1 MESKEE
7 ILKQALK
14 CHEYFSKHLTAL
26 KNIPPQNF
34 SSEDQANMYHLQNG
48 IDALKSLTQK
58 ITAFSEGDKT
68 PDTSIEN
75 VAIEKASEVADSL
88 EGQTGKSQVGEPGD
102 VDKLLENM
110 YKASELTEINDF
122 KPKAGAPKEDIND
135 WTPET
140 NRIDNIMEAF
150 SNYVANDYYSKTT
163 GRNFSPKLH
172 IGSKSISLSP
182 KDWLKVGAKK
192 TKGIREAQLD
202 PVLNNTLQTG
212 LKGASIGAVIDIA
225 ASALARNLN
234 YEDYVELCKLKGV
247 EPLEKSKYTIGTIE
261 DLKKSILRG
270 GSLGALSS
278 IAIKGGKGAMEG
290 FKNNMINYSDVLT
303 EEDFVDANAM
313 AKEMTFNTLKQNYS
327 FMAGYYPSNTDFSF
341 KKWMEDNSDEVFS
354 LLADNYNKIL
364 EETVTFANASVQDI
378 AKGASIGG
386 ALGALSATAMKAI
399 KANKSYDAYAAE
411 AVAKGEKPVSRARY
425 IAQSKDLL
433 KSAGKGALV
442 GGALGAG
449 ATIMKG
455 DSNFLDVLKSKG
467 KITDGSGG
475 SGGSGGS
482 KRNNGRSGNSDFTSQ
497 LNALTGDSYEGLSY
511 EQARAKLTNA
521 KNLMTPEEKKKVEI
535 VMDRWNARRDK
546 ASKSDSKNWIDSLLL
561 QNKGQF
567 TISSFPGVNK
577 LKDKIRTNNPAGMKL
592 VQEWGEKKKQ
602 YDENQKAINNA
613 RYLVERINN
622 GQLKDSDPGS
632 YILSGGQMPKQAF
645 RNDRD
650 REVWK
655 KAMNAMKSNNQIG
668 SWLYK
673 LGNNNELLMN
683 ISKFFSETY
692 GYIPQTSNDPLFKE
706 FCFSLVREGYL
717 DYRDL
722 YNLNFN
728 CPLDQKDFANMKATL
743 ATSAISAGVSGL
755 GGAFLANKKIKE
767 EERKLGR
774 PLTPQE
780 KSSIRR
786 KYIGGAAAAGAIAG
800 GTAAHGVQSQAA
812 KGNKNAQGIV
822 NYLQRNKNDVSNII
836 RSKDSLWNKG
846 ENLVSHA
853 QGEANRLKRRF
864 IKGESFEEQDVENK
878 IKQQF
883 VQRQNAARKKMEEQG
898 IDSLTDQELAYLK
911 DQNER
916 SLAAEG
922 AKYAGRIGLAMMGY
936 KHLMPL
942 VKEAMS
948 SGSDITE
955 QEIAEYANRLKQ
967 MGKSDQEIQEAVRRY
982 IQAKQQRFY

>member
-202 PVLNNTLQTG
+202 PVINNTLQEG

-225 ASALARNLN
+225 ASALVRNLN

-364 EETVTFANASVQDI
+364 EETVTFANASAQDI

-399 KANKSYDAYAAE
+399 KANKSYDAYVAE
-411 AVAKGEKPVSRARY
+411 ATAKGEKPVSRARY
-425 IAQSKDLL
+425 IANTKDLL

-449 ATIMKG
+449 ATVMKG
-455 DSNFLDVLKSKG
+455 DANFLDVLKSKG
-467 KITDGSGG
+467 KITGGSGG
-475 SGGSGGS
+475 SGGSGKS
-482 KRNNGRSGNSDFTSQ
+482 SRLNNDEKKGFYKVNEQLEMRRKKIIARFNDGTITEGQMRKALSNLEAEKNRHESSYGAALNGEYTRADV
-497 LNALTGDSYEGLSY
+497 LNALKEGRSIDKFIRRKFDPAVRQSLMEDRNAIIKMKSILKGLENMQQRRSSTGGYDRNTASMYKGEAKNKLTQKQVDEFNKQLKGLGVNVTGDLSRDGLVDLLKNSIRGRESHMEG
-511 EQARAKLTNA
+511 T
-521 KNLMTPEEKKKVEI
+521 
-535 VMDRWNARRDK
+535 
-546 ASKSDSKNWIDSLLL
+546 
-561 QNKGQF
+561 
-567 TISSFPGVNK
+567 VNG
-577 LKDKIRTNNPAGMKL
+577 LPA
-592 VQEWGEKKKQ
+592 
-602 YDENQKAINNA
+602 
-613 RYLVERINN
+613 
-622 GQLKDSDPGS
+622 
-632 YILSGGQMPKQAF
+632 
-645 RNDRD
+645 
-650 REVWK
+650 
-655 KAMNAMKSNNQIG
+655 
-668 SWLYK
+668 
-673 LGNNNELLMN
+673 ELL
-683 ISKFFSETY
+683 KFFSETY

-786 KYIGGAAAAGAIAG
+786 KYIGGAAAAGAVAG
-800 GTAAHGVQSQAA
+800 GAAAHGVQSQAA

-878 IKQQF
+878 IQQQF

-911 DQNER
+911 DQNKR

-967 MGKSDQEIQEAVRRY
+967 IGKSDQEIQEVVRRY
-982 IQAKQQRFY
+982 IQTKQQKFY

>member
-7 ILKQALK
+7 ILKYALK
-14 CHEYFSKHLTAL
+14 CNEYFSKHLTAL

-58 ITAFSEGDKT
+58 ITAFSEGDKEL
-68 PDTSIEN
+68 DTSVEN

-88 EGQTGKSQVGEPGD
+88 EGQTGKSQVGEPGN

-110 YKASELTEINDF
+110 YKASELTEINNF
-122 KPKAGAPKEDIND
+122 KPKAGAPDENIND

-140 NRIDNIMEAF
+140 NRIDNVMEAF

-172 IGSKSISLSP
+172 IGSKSISLNP
-182 KDWLKVGAKK
+182 KDWLKVGANK

-202 PVLNNTLQTG
+202 PVLNNILQTG
-212 LKGASIGAVIDIA
+212 LKGAPIGAIIDIT

-234 YEDYVELCKLKGV
+234 YEDYVELCKLKGI

-270 GSLGALSS
+270 GSLGAASS

-303 EEDFVDANAM
+303 EEDFIDANSM
-313 AKEMTFNTLKQNYS
+313 AKEMTLNTLKQNYS
-327 FMAGYYPSNTDFSF
+327 FVSGYYPSNTDFSF
-341 KKWMEDNSDEVFS
+341 NKWMEENSSEVFS
-354 LLADNYNKIL
+354 LLTDNYNKIL
-364 EETVTFANASVQDI
+364 EETVAFANASVQDI
-378 AKGASIGG
+378 AKGAGISG
-386 ALGALSATAMKAI
+386 AIGALSATAMKAI

-411 AVAKGEKPVSRARY
+411 ATAKGEKPVSRARY

-467 KITDGSGG
+467 KITGG
-475 SGGSGGS
+475 SGGSGKSSRMNNDEKKGYH
-482 KRNNGRSGNSDFTSQ
+482 KINEQLEMRRKQIIAGYNNGTMTKNQLERELSKLEAEKNRHESSYGATLNGEYTRADVLNTLKEGRSIDKFIRRKFDPAVRQSLMEDRNAIAKMKNILKGLENMQQKRSSTGGYDRNTVSMYKGEAKNKLTQKQVNEFNKQ
-497 LNALTGDSYEGLSY
+497 LNGL
-511 EQARAKLTNA
+511 
-521 KNLMTPEEKKKVEI
+521 
-535 VMDRWNARRDK
+535 
-546 ASKSDSKNWIDSLLL
+546 
-561 QNKGQF
+561 
-567 TISSFPGVNK
+567 GVNVTGNLSRDGLVDL
-577 LKDKIRTNNPAGMKL
+577 LKNSIKGRESHMESTVNGLPA
-592 VQEWGEKKKQ
+592 
-602 YDENQKAINNA
+602 
-613 RYLVERINN
+613 
-622 GQLKDSDPGS
+622 
-632 YILSGGQMPKQAF
+632 
-645 RNDRD
+645 
-650 REVWK
+650 
-655 KAMNAMKSNNQIG
+655 
-668 SWLYK
+668 
-673 LGNNNELLMN
+673 ELL
-683 ISKFFSETY
+683 KFFSETY
-692 GYIPQTSNDPLFKE
+692 GYTPQTSNDPLFKE

-717 DYRDL
+717 EYRDL

-786 KYIGGAAAAGAIAG
+786 KYIGGAAVAGAVAG
-800 GTAAHGVQSQAA
+800 GVATHGVQSQAA
-812 KGNKNAQGIV
+812 KGNKNAQSFV
-822 NYLQRNKNDVSNII
+822 NYLQRNKNDVSNIM

-846 ENLVSHA
+846 ENLVSHT

-878 IKQQF
+878 IQQQF

-898 IDSLTDQELAYLK
+898 IDSLTDQELSYLK
-911 DQNER
+911 DQNKR

-955 QEIAEYANRLKQ
+955 QEIAEYADRLRQ

-982 IQAKQQRFY
+982 VQAKQQRYY

>member
-7 ILKQALK
+7 ILKYALK
-14 CHEYFSKHLTAL
+14 CNEYFSKHLTAL

-58 ITAFSEGDKT
+58 ITAFSEGDKE
-68 PDTSIEN
+68 PDTSVEN

-88 EGQTGKSQVGEPGD
+88 EGQTGKSQVGEPGN

-110 YKASELTEINDF
+110 YKASELTEINNF
-122 KPKAGAPKEDIND
+122 KPKAGAPDENIND

-140 NRIDNIMEAF
+140 NRIDNIMESF
-150 SNYVANDYYSKTT
+150 SNYVANDYYSKKT

-172 IGSKSISLSP
+172 IGTKSISLNP

-192 TKGIREAQLD
+192 TKNIREAQLD
-202 PVLNNTLQTG
+202 PLLNNTLQTG
-212 LKGASIGAVIDIA
+212 LKGASIGAIIDIT

-234 YEDYVELCKLKGV
+234 YEDYVELCKLKGI

-270 GSLGALSS
+270 GSLGAISS
-278 IAIKGGKGAMEG
+278 IAIKGGRGAMEG

-303 EEDFVDANAM
+303 EEDFIDANSM
-313 AKEMTFNTLKQNYS
+313 AREMTLNTLKQNYS
-327 FMAGYYPSNTDFSF
+327 FVSGYYPSNTDFSF
-341 KKWMEDNSDEVFS
+341 NKWMEENSSEVFS
-354 LLADNYNKIL
+354 LLTDNYNKIL
-364 EETVTFANASVQDI
+364 EETVAFANASVQDI
-378 AKGASIGG
+378 AKGAGIGG
-386 ALGALSATAMKAI
+386 AIGALSATAMKAI

-411 AVAKGEKPVSRARY
+411 ATAKGEKPVSRARY
-425 IAQSKDLL
+425 IANTKDLL

-449 ATIMKG
+449 ASIMKG
-455 DSNFLDVLKSKG
+455 DSNFLDVLKNKG
-467 KITDGSGG
+467 KITGSKSGYGKGSSDGSRLNNSEQKEYHEQKKGIEDSIKRLEAKVRDGYGTGKEASEIAALKRQLNVLEDQWGSTKNGQYTRSDILKALKEGKSIDNLIRRNFDPKIRKSLISDKNAINKMKNILRGLEKMNQTRHSVTGINYTGTAKNQLTQKQINEFNKQLNG
-475 SGGSGGS
+475 SGI
-482 KRNNGRSGNSDFTSQ
+482 NISGNISRD
-497 LNALTGDSYEGLSY
+497 GLVD
-511 EQARAKLTNA
+511 L
-521 KNLMTPEEKKKVEI
+521 LKKSI
-535 VMDRWNARRDK
+535 
-546 ASKSDSKNWIDSLLL
+546 
-561 QNKGQF
+561 
-567 TISSFPGVNK
+567 
-577 LKDKIRTNNPAGMKL
+577 
-592 VQEWGEKKKQ
+592 
-602 YDENQKAINNA
+602 
-613 RYLVERINN
+613 
-622 GQLKDSDPGS
+622 
-632 YILSGGQMPKQAF
+632 
-645 RNDRD
+645 NDR
-650 REVWK
+650 ESYMAEKVNGLP
-655 KAMNAMKSNNQIG
+655 ASVI
-668 SWLYK
+668 
-673 LGNNNELLMN
+673 
-683 ISKFFSETY
+683 KFFSETY
-692 GYIPQTSNDPLFKE
+692 GYVPQTSNDPLFRD

-717 DYRDL
+717 EYRDL

-774 PLTPQE
+774 LLTPQE

-786 KYIGGAAAAGAIAG
+786 KYIGGAAVAGAVAG
-800 GTAAHGVQSQAA
+800 GAAAHGVQSQAA
-812 KGNKNAQGIV
+812 KGNKNAQGVI
-822 NYLQRNKNDVSNII
+822 NYLQKNKNDVSNII
-836 RSKDSLWNKG
+836 KSKDSLWNKG

-878 IKQQF
+878 IQQQF

-898 IDSLTDQELAYLK
+898 IDSLTDQELSYLK
-911 DQNER
+911 DQNKR
-916 SLAAEG
+916 SLATEG

-955 QEIAEYANRLKQ
+955 QEIAEYADRLRQ

-982 IQAKQQRFY
+982 IQAKQQRYY

>member
-270 GSLGALSS
+270 GSLGAVSS

-313 AKEMTFNTLKQNYS
+313 AKEITFNTLKQNYS
-327 FMAGYYPSNTDFSF
+327 FIAGYYPSNTDFSF

-411 AVAKGEKPVSRARY
+411 AAAKGEKPVSRARY

-449 ATIMKG
+449 ATVMKG

-467 KITDGSGG
+467 KITGKSGG
-475 SGGSGGS
+475 SDKSSRMNDDEKKGFHKVNEQLEMRRKQIIAGY
-482 KRNNGRSGNSDFTSQ
+482 NNGTMTYKQMEQALSKLEAEKNRHESSYGATLNGEYTRADVLKALKEGKSINNLIRRNFDPAIRQSLIKDRDAIAKMKNILKGLENMQQRRSSTGGYDRNTASMYKGEAKNKLTQKQINEFNKQ
-497 LNALTGDSYEGLSY
+497 LNGL
-511 EQARAKLTNA
+511 
-521 KNLMTPEEKKKVEI
+521 
-535 VMDRWNARRDK
+535 
-546 ASKSDSKNWIDSLLL
+546 
-561 QNKGQF
+561 
-567 TISSFPGVNK
+567 GVNVTEDLSRDGLVHL
-577 LKDKIRTNNPAGMKL
+577 LKNSI
-592 VQEWGEKKKQ
+592 
-602 YDENQKAINNA
+602 
-613 RYLVERINN
+613 
-622 GQLKDSDPGS
+622 S
-632 YILSGGQMPKQAF
+632 
-645 RNDRD
+645 D
-650 REVWK
+650 RESQMESTVK
-655 KAMNAMKSNNQIG
+655 KLPAKV
-668 SWLYK
+668 L
-673 LGNNNELLMN
+673 
-683 ISKFFSETY
+683 KFFSETY

-800 GTAAHGVQSQAA
+800 GAAAHGVQSQAA

-898 IDSLTDQELAYLK
+898 IDSLTDQELSYLK

>member
-202 PVLNNTLQTG
+202 PVINNTLQEG

-313 AKEMTFNTLKQNYS
+313 AKEITFNTLKQNYS

-364 EETVTFANASVQDI
+364 EETVTFANASVQEI

-411 AVAKGEKPVSRARY
+411 AAAKGEKPVSRARY

-467 KITDGSGG
+467 KITGG
-475 SGGSGGS
+475 SGGSGKSSRMSDSEQKEYHEQKKGIEDS
-482 KRNNGRSGNSDFTSQ
+482 IKRLKAKVRDGYGTGKEASEIAALERQ
-497 LNALTGDSYEGLSY
+497 LNVLESQWGSSKNGQYTRADVLKALRKGKSINNLIRRDFDPAIKQSLIEDRDAIAKMKNILKGLENMQQRRSSTGGYDRNTASMYKGE
-511 EQARAKLTNA
+511 AKNKLTQKQVN
-521 KNLMTPEEKKKVEI
+521 EF
-535 VMDRWNARRDK
+535 
-546 ASKSDSKNWIDSLLL
+546 
-561 QNKGQF
+561 NKQLNGL
-567 TISSFPGVNK
+567 GVNVTGNLSRDGLVDL
-577 LKDKIRTNNPAGMKL
+577 LKRSIGNRESHMEGTVN
-592 VQEWGEKKKQ
+592 
-602 YDENQKAINNA
+602 
-613 RYLVERINN
+613 R
-622 GQLKDSDPGS
+622 
-632 YILSGGQMPKQAF
+632 ILSKTLQ
-645 RNDRD
+645 
-650 REVWK
+650 
-655 KAMNAMKSNNQIG
+655 
-668 SWLYK
+668 
-673 LGNNNELLMN
+673 
-683 ISKFFSETY
+683 FFSETY

-786 KYIGGAAAAGAIAG
+786 KYIGGAAAAGAVAG
-800 GTAAHGVQSQAA
+800 GAAAHGVQSQAA

-878 IKQQF
+878 IQQQF

-911 DQNER
+911 DQNKR

-967 MGKSDQEIQEAVRRY
+967 IGKSDQEIQEVVRRY